1 MKRCPT
7 CQELF
12 SDELN
17 FCRNDGTPL
26 IPELGTN
33 ERETAMLPGHPHT
46 GSMQREIS
54 TSDTGPALTTSTLAT
69 PARKRASRGVIN
81 SLAVLPLV
89 NVSPDA
95 EMEYFSDGIT
105 ESIINALAQLPK
117 LRVVPRSTVFR
128 YKSLNIDPQ
137 QVGRELGVRAV
148 LTGRV
153 LHFGDRLVVN
163 AELIDVANESQL
175 WGEQYNRKPADIF
188 EVQEEISKE
197 ISQKLLSKL
206 SGEER
211 KRLTKRHTHD
221 TEAYG
226 HYLKGRFYWNK
237 RTEEN
242 FRKGIQHFREAIEV
256 DPNYALAYA
265 GLADSYILLVFYAAQ
280 NPGEAMAKA
289 KAAAVMALKLDDSI
303 AEAHTSLA
311 YIHYVYDWNWPAAE
325 KEFKKSIKLN
335 PKYATAHHWYAFRL
349 AAVGRHDD
357 AIAEMKLARELD
369 PLALIINTE
378 VGWAYYFARQYEKAI
393 EQYQTTLELDPGF
406 GVAHMFL
413 GTAYVQQGRY
423 AEGIAEL
430 LKAIE
435 LSGGGVGM
443 NGLLGHAYGRAGD
456 KESALKMVA
465 ELTQQ
470 PAGKYVSPYNLALIY
485 AGLGETDKT
494 LELLN
499 EACEHRSLFLAWLN
513 VEPMFDGVRADPRF
527 VELVKK
533 IGLKPESVAPAVTG
547 E

>member
-7 CQELF
+7 CRELF
-12 SDELN
+12 TDDSLN
-17 FCRNDGTPL
+17 FCRNDGTAL
-26 IPELGTN
+26 IAEAAMG
-33 ERETAMLPGHPHT
+33 ERETVILPGHAHT
-46 GSMQREIS
+46 GSVQTE
-54 TSDTGPALTTSTLAT
+54 TSAGNTARTLTTSSLAT
-69 PARKRASRGVIN
+69 PARKRTSRGVIH

-105 ESIINALAQLPK
+105 ESIINALTRLPK

-128 YKSLNIDPQ
+128 YKGPNLDPQ

-153 LHFGDRLVVN
+153 LHFGERLVVN

-242 FRKGIQHFREAIEV
+242 FLKGIEHFRQAIEV

-265 GLADSYILLVFYAAQ
+265 GLADSYILLGFYTAQ
-280 NPGEAMAKA
+280 YPDHVMPKA
-289 KAAAVMALKLDDSI
+289 KAAAVNALELDDSL
-303 AEAHTSLA
+303 AEAHNSLA
-311 YIHYVYDWNWPAAE
+311 YILYVYEWKWAAAE
-325 KEFKKSIKLN
+325 KEFKKAIKLN
-335 PKYATAHHWYAFRL
+335 PKYATAHHWHAFKL
-349 AAVGRHDD
+349 AAMGRHED

-393 EQYQTTLELDPGF
+393 KHYQRSLEMEPGF
-406 GVAHMFL
+406 AVAHMFL
-413 GTAYVQQGRY
+413 GTAYVQLGRY
-423 AEGIAEL
+423 HEAIAEL
-430 LKAIE
+430 RKAIE
-435 LSGGGVGM
+435 YSGGGVGM
-443 NGLLGHAYGRAGD
+443 NGLLGHAYARAGD
-456 KESALKMVA
+456 KDGAIKMIE

-470 PAGKYVSPYNLALIY
+470 PPGRYVSPYNLALIY
-485 AGLGETDKT
+485 AGLGDIETT
-494 LELLN
+494 MSLLN
-499 EACEHRSLFLAWLN
+499 EASEQHSLFLAWLK
-513 VEPMFDGVRADPRF
+513 VEPMFDSVRSDPRF
-527 VELVKK
+527 GELVKK
-533 IGLKPESVAPAVTG
+533 IGLKP
-547 E
+547 

>member
-7 CQELF
+7 CHEPF
-12 SDELN
+12 TDDSLN
-17 FCRNDGTPL
+17 FCRNDGAAL
-26 IPELGTN
+26 IAESAMG
-33 ERETAMLPGHPHT
+33 ERETAVLPGHAHT
-46 GSMQREIS
+46 SSIQKE
-54 TSDTGPALTTSTLAT
+54 TSKRDTERALTTSSLAT

-105 ESIINALAQLPK
+105 ESIINALTQLPK

-128 YKSLNIDPQ
+128 YKSPNIDPQ

-153 LHFGDRLVVN
+153 LHFGERLVVN

-206 SGEER
+206 SGEDR

-237 RTEEN
+237 RTEEG
-242 FRKGIQHFREAIEV
+242 FRKGIEHFHQAIEV

-280 NPGEAMAKA
+280 NPREAMAKA
-289 KAAAVMALKLDDSI
+289 KAAAVTALKLDDSL

-349 AAVGRHDD
+349 AAAGRHED

-378 VGWAYYFARQYEKAI
+378 VGWAYYFARQYDKAI
-393 EQYQTTLELDPGF
+393 EQYQKSLEMDPGF
-406 GVAHMFL
+406 GVAHMFM

-456 KESALKMVA
+456 KEAALKMIA

-470 PAGKYVSPYNLALIY
+470 PAGKYVSPYNLALIH
-485 AGLGETDKT
+485 AGLDETDAT
-494 LELLN
+494 LELLD

-513 VEPMFDGVRADPRF
+513 VEPMFDSVRSDPRF
-527 VELVKK
+527 GELLKR
-533 IGLKPESVAPAVTG
+533 IGLKP
-547 E
+547 

>member
-12 SDELN
+12 KDDSLN
-17 FCRNDGTPL
+17 FCRNDGSAL
-26 IPELGTN
+26 IAVSATD
-33 ERETAMLPGHPHT
+33 ERETVILLGRAPT
-46 GSMQREIS
+46 GSIRKEAS
-54 TSDTGPALTTSTLAT
+54 TGDTERALTTSSLAT

-81 SLAVLPLV
+81 SLAVLPMV

-105 ESIINALAQLPK
+105 ESIINALTQLPK

-128 YKSLNIDPQ
+128 YKGPNLDPQ
-137 QVGRELGVRAV
+137 QIGRELGVRAV

-153 LHFGDRLVVN
+153 LHFGERLVVN

-206 SGEER
+206 SGDEK

-237 RTEEN
+237 RTEEG
-242 FRKGIQHFREAIEV
+242 FRKGIEHFHQAIEV

-289 KAAAVMALKLDDSI
+289 KAAAVTALKLDDSL

-325 KEFKKSIKLN
+325 KEFKKAIKLN
-335 PKYATAHHWYAFRL
+335 PKYATAHHWYAFKL
-349 AAVGRHDD
+349 AAAGRHED

-378 VGWAYYFARQYEKAI
+378 VGWAYYFARQYDKAI
-393 EQYQTTLELDPGF
+393 EQYQKSLEMDPGF
-406 GVAHMFL
+406 GAAHMFL

-423 AEGIAEL
+423 DEGIAEL

-443 NGLLGHAYGRAGD
+443 DGLLGHAYARAGD
-456 KESALKMVA
+456 KEAALKMSA

-470 PAGKYVSPYNLALIY
+470 PAGKYVSPYNLALIH
-485 AGLGETDKT
+485 AGLGEADTT
-494 LELLN
+494 LGLLN

-513 VEPMFDGVRADPRF
+513 VEPMFDSVRADPRF
-527 VELVKK
+527 AELVKK
-533 IGLKPESVAPAVTG
+533 IGLKP
-547 E
+547 

>member
-7 CQELF
+7 CRELF
-12 SDELN
+12 TDDSLN
-17 FCRNDGTPL
+17 FCRNDGAAL
-26 IPELGTN
+26 IAESAMG
-33 ERETAMLPGHPHT
+33 ERETVILPGHVHT
-46 GSMQREIS
+46 GSVRQEAS
-54 TSDTGPALTTSTLAT
+54 TGETERALTTSSLAT
-69 PARKRASRGVIN
+69 PARKRAYRGVIN
-81 SLAVLPLV
+81 SLAVLPMV
-89 NVSPDA
+89 NLSPDA

-105 ESIINALAQLPK
+105 ESIINALTQLPK

-128 YKSLNIDPQ
+128 YKGPNLDPQ

-153 LHFGDRLVVN
+153 LHFGERLIVN

-188 EVQEEISKE
+188 EVQEEISRE

-226 HYLKGRFYWNK
+226 HYLKGRFYWSK
-237 RTEEN
+237 RTEEG
-242 FRKGIQHFREAIEV
+242 FRKGIEHFHQAIEV

-289 KAAAVMALKLDDSI
+289 KAAAITALKLDDSL

-325 KEFKKSIKLN
+325 KEFKKAIKLN

-349 AAVGRHDD
+349 AAAGRHED

-378 VGWAYYFARQYEKAI
+378 VGWAYYFARQYDKAI
-393 EQYQTTLELDPGF
+393 EQYQKSLEMDPGF
-406 GVAHMFL
+406 GAAHMFM

-443 NGLLGHAYGRAGD
+443 NGLLGHAYARAGD
-456 KESALKMVA
+456 KEAALKMAA

-470 PAGKYVSPYNLALIY
+470 PAGKYVSPYNLALIH

-494 LELLN
+494 LELLD

-513 VEPMFDGVRADPRF
+513 VEPMFDSVRSDPRF
-527 VELVKK
+527 AELVKR
-533 IGLKPESVAPAVTG
+533 IGLKP
-547 E
+547 

>member
-12 SDELN
+12 ADDSLN
-17 FCRNDGTPL
+17 FCRNDGTAL
-26 IPELGTN
+26 IADSAMG
-33 ERETAMLPGHPHT
+33 ERETAMLPGHAHT
-46 GSMQREIS
+46 DSIQRE
-54 TSDTGPALTTSTLAT
+54 TSFHDTGPAVTTSALAVR
-69 PARKRASRGVIN
+69 ARKRASRGVIN
-81 SLAVLPLV
+81 SLAVLPMV

-105 ESIINALAQLPK
+105 ESIINALTQLPK

-211 KRLTKRHTHD
+211 KHLTKRHTRD

-242 FRKGIQHFREAIEV
+242 FRKGIQHFRRAIEV
-256 DPNYALAYA
+256 DPDYALAYA

-280 NPGEAMAKA
+280 NPSEAMPKA

-311 YIHYVYDWNWPAAE
+311 YINYVYDWNW
-325 KEFKKSIKLN
+325 
-335 PKYATAHHWYAFRL
+335 
-349 AAVGRHDD
+349 
-357 AIAEMKLARELD
+357 
-369 PLALIINTE
+369 
-378 VGWAYYFARQYEKAI
+378 
-393 EQYQTTLELDPGF
+393 
-406 GVAHMFL
+406 L
-413 GTAYVQQGRY
+413 G
-423 AEGIAEL
+423 
-430 LKAIE
+430 
-435 LSGGGVGM
+435 
-443 NGLLGHAYGRAGD
+443 
-456 KESALKMVA
+456 
-465 ELTQQ
+465 
-470 PAGKYVSPYNLALIY
+470 AGKEI
-485 AGLGETDKT
+485 
-494 LELLN
+494 
-499 EACEHRSLFLAWLN
+499 
-513 VEPMFDGVRADPRF
+513 
-527 VELVKK
+527 
-533 IGLKPESVAPAVTG
+533 
-547 E
+547 

>member
-12 SDELN
+12 KDDSLN
-17 FCRNDGTPL
+17 FCRNDGAAL
-26 IPELGTN
+26 ISESEMG
-33 ERETAMLPGHPHT
+33 ERETAVLPGPAQT
-46 GSMQREIS
+46 NSIQKE
-54 TSDTGPALTTSTLAT
+54 TSKRDTERALTTSSLMT

-81 SLAVLPLV
+81 SLAVLPMV
-89 NVSPDA
+89 NVGPDA

-105 ESIINALAQLPK
+105 ESIINALTQLPK

-128 YKSLNIDPQ
+128 YKSPNIDPQ

-153 LHFGDRLVVN
+153 LHFGERLVVN

-221 TEAYG
+221 PEAYR

-242 FRKGIQHFREAIEV
+242 FRKGIEHFHQAIEV
-256 DPNYALAYA
+256 DPDYALAYA
-265 GLADSYILLVFYAAQ
+265 GLADSYILLVFYAGQ

-289 KAAAVMALKLDDSI
+289 KAAAITALKLDDSL

-335 PKYATAHHWYAFRL
+335 PKYATAHHWYAFKL
-349 AAVGRHDD
+349 AAAGRHDD

-378 VGWAYYFARQYEKAI
+378 VGWAYYFARQYDHAI
-393 EQYQTTLELDPGF
+393 EQYQKSLEMDPGF
-406 GVAHMFL
+406 GVAHMFM

-430 LKAIE
+430 LKAIK

-443 NGLLGHAYGRAGD
+443 NGLLGHAYARAGD
-456 KESALKMVA
+456 KEAALRMIA

-494 LELLN
+494 LELLD

-513 VEPMFDGVRADPRF
+513 VEPMFESVRSDPRF
-527 VELVKK
+527 AELVKR
-533 IGLKPESVAPAVTG
+533 IGLQP
-547 E
+547 

>member
-12 SDELN
+12 KDDSLN
-17 FCRNDGTPL
+17 FCRNDGAAL
-26 IPELGTN
+26 IAESAMG
-33 ERETAMLPGHPHT
+33 ERETVILPGHVHT
-46 GSMQREIS
+46 DSIQKETS
-54 TSDTGPALTTSTLAT
+54 TGDTERALTTSSLAT
-69 PARKRASRGVIN
+69 PARKRAYRGVIN
-81 SLAVLPLV
+81 SLAVLPMV

-105 ESIINALAQLPK
+105 ESIINALTQLPK

-128 YKSLNIDPQ
+128 YKSPDLDPQ

-153 LHFGDRLVVN
+153 LHFGERLVVN

-221 TEAYG
+221 PEAYR

-242 FRKGIQHFREAIEV
+242 FRKGIEHFHQAIEV
-256 DPNYALAYA
+256 DPDYALAYA

-289 KAAAVMALKLDDSI
+289 KAAAITALKLDDSL
-303 AEAHTSLA
+303 AEAHNSLA

-325 KEFKKSIKLN
+325 REFKKALKLN
-335 PKYATAHHWYAFRL
+335 PKYATAHHWYAFKL
-349 AAVGRHDD
+349 AAAGRHED

-378 VGWAYYFARQYEKAI
+378 VGWAYYFARQYDKAV
-393 EQYQTTLELDPGF
+393 EQYQKSLEMDPGF
-406 GVAHMFL
+406 GAAHMFM

-423 AEGIAEL
+423 GEGIAEL

-435 LSGGGVGM
+435 LSGGGIGM
-443 NGLLGHAYGRAGD
+443 NGLLGHAYARAGD
-456 KESALKMVA
+456 REAALRMIA
-465 ELTQQ
+465 ELNQQ

-513 VEPMFDGVRADPRF
+513 VEPMFDSVRPDPRF
-527 VELVKK
+527 AELVRR
-533 IGLKPESVAPAVTG
+533 IGLKP
-547 E
+547 